1 MGFCYTIKIA
11 LYSCTYAFKLTNKN
25 FPGNVETFMAIKSQL
40 ILVKNCFN
48 GTLKGVTLMVSII
61 KVIGNAVQV
70 DVQIFMA
77 IKMLVYSSRKLFS
90 WQIKGA

>member
-11 LYSCTYAFKLTNKN
+11 LYSCTDAFKLTNKN
-25 FPGNVETFMAIKSQL
+25 VPGNVDTFMAIKSQL

-48 GTLKGVTLMVSII
+48 GTLNGVTLMVSII
-61 KVIGNAVQV
+61 KVMGNAVQV

-77 IKMLVYSSRKLFS
+77 IKC
-90 WQIKGA
+90 